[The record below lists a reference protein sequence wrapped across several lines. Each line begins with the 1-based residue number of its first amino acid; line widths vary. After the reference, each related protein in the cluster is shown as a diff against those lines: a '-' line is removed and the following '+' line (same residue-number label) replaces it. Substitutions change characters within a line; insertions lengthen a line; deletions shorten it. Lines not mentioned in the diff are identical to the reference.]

1 MVINAGQCQYAAGN
15 RRSGGTTK
23 ATFETRRRIPVTS
36 KNLKRFA
43 ASCGTA
49 ALVFAGILVLG
60 SRLTAKPR
68 SADTG
73 SDNGLQGTWR
83 VQLTVR
89 DCQTGVALRTFPALF
104 TFAKGGTLSGTTA
117 GQLPALST
125 TNLGVWRHTDGHA
138 YIAVSES
145 FVFSTAGVWTQ
156 THRLTRAIEIDNDED
171 KFTDTV
177 ALQIFDTNG
186 NVIVTGCATS
196 VGSRFE

>member
-1 MVINAGQCQYAAGN
+1 L
-15 RRSGGTTK
+15 
-23 ATFETRRRIPVTS
+23 TS

-43 ASCGTA
+43 AFWGAA
-49 ALVFAGILVLG
+49 ALVFVCILALG
-60 SRLTAKPR
+60 SGLTAKPK
-68 SADTG
+68 SVDTG

-104 TFAKGGTLSGTTA
+104 TFSKGGTLSVTTA

-125 TNLGVWRHTDGHA
+125 TGLGVWRHTDGQA
-138 YIAVSES
+138 YSAVSEA
-145 FVFSTAGVWTQ
+145 FVFSTAGAWIQ
-156 THRLTRAIEIDNDED
+156 THRLTRAIEIGNNEDE
-171 KFTDTV
+171 FTDTV